1 MSTQNKIVRIKVQ
14 KKKKILCY
22 NKKSEKFR
30 GCKGMKIE
38 YRIQKDY
45 IEIVRCYGV
54 DSCVTLP
61 AQIDGYPVKKVAAY
75 TFSARKSQEDE
86 DVLMYESED
95 GLLLEENNKLLA
107 GVDVEKVIFPE
118 TVEEIGNYIFY
129 GCKELRYLEFSN
141 TLMSIGSGAFTGCG
155 KLSGLK
161 VHMKRGEKSCVK
173 EILGDLWQRIDVTFI
188 YEEAGKEARLVFP
201 EHYEEAVENTPAR
214 ILFTQHHGTGNNYRQ
229 CFYNKEM
236 DYRKYDELF
245 VLAKAQDKQEVLVD
259 MVFNRLEYPYDLT
272 DKNKD
277 EYKDYML
284 EHFAQWSEILVEQDA
299 IKRLQFLSKQN
310 LWSREMLDIAIMEAS
325 EKKRGE
331 TLSFLM
337 NEKQSLY
344 PERKKK
350 TFEL

>member
-1 MSTQNKIVRIKVQ
+1 
-14 KKKKILCY
+14 
-22 NKKSEKFR
+22 
-30 GCKGMKIE
+30 MKIE

-45 IEIVRCYGV
+45 IEITRCYGV
-54 DSCVTLP
+54 DSCVVIP
-61 AQIDGYPVKKVAAY
+61 AEIDGHPVKKIAAY
-75 TFSARKSQEDE
+75 TFSARKSQEDTE
-86 DVLMYESED
+86 VLSCEIEE
-95 GLLLEENNKLLA
+95 GLNLGANNKLLA
-107 GVDVEKVIFPE
+107 GADVEKVIFPE

-155 KLSGLK
+155 KLSQLK
-161 VHMKRGEKSCVK
+161 VHMKRGQKSCVK

-188 YEEAGKEARLVFP
+188 YEETGQEARLVFP

-245 VLAKAQDKQEVLVD
+245 TLAKAQDKQEVLVD
-259 MVFNRLEYPYDLT
+259 MVFDRLEFPLDLLE
-272 DKNKD
+272 KYKE
-277 EYKDYML
+277 EYEHYMV
-284 EHFAQWSEILVEQDA
+284 EHFEEWAQILADTDSVNRIRLLSEW
-299 IKRLQFLSKQN
+299 N
-310 LWSREMLDIAIMEAS
+310 LWSREMLDVMITIAA
-325 EKKRGE
+325 EKNKGE
-331 TLSFLM
+331 ILSFLM
-337 NEKQSLY
+337 NEKQRLY

>member
-1 MSTQNKIVRIKVQ
+1 M
-14 KKKKILCY
+14 
-22 NKKSEKFR
+22 
-30 GCKGMKIE
+30 
-38 YRIQKDY
+38 
-45 IEIVRCYGV
+45 
-54 DSCVTLP
+54 
-61 AQIDGYPVKKVAAY
+61 
-75 TFSARKSQEDE
+75 
-86 DVLMYESED
+86 
-95 GLLLEENNKLLA
+95 
-107 GVDVEKVIFPE
+107 
-118 TVEEIGNYIFY
+118 
-129 GCKELRYLEFSN
+129 
-141 TLMSIGSGAFTGCG
+141 
-155 KLSGLK
+155 
-161 VHMKRGEKSCVK
+161 
-173 EILGDLWQRIDVTFI
+173 
-188 YEEAGKEARLVFP
+188 
-201 EHYEEAVENTPAR
+201 ENTPAR

-284 EHFAQWSEILVEQDA
+284 EHFAQWSKVLVEQDT
-299 IKRLQFLSKQN
+299 IERLQFLSKQS

>member
-1 MSTQNKIVRIKVQ
+1 
-14 KKKKILCY
+14 
-22 NKKSEKFR
+22 
-30 GCKGMKIE
+30 MKIE

-61 AQIDGYPVKKVAAY
+61 AQIDGYLVKKVAAY
-75 TFSARKSQEDE
+75 TFSARKSQEDA
-86 DVLMYESED
+86 DVLTYESEE

-284 EHFAQWSEILVEQDA
+284 EHFAKWSEILVEQDA
-299 IKRLQFLSKQN
+299 IERLQFLSKQN
-310 LWSREMLDIAIMEAS
+310 LWSREMLDTAIMEAS